1 MLERPIRMVVTDL
14 DDTLL
19 SKDKTVDPAAALLIA
34 QLKKQN
40 IRFTFISGRPPFA
53 IARFARMVETSAP
66 IVGCNGAVVVD
77 RNGQLLEPGTAL
89 SPDLLAPLLAA
100 AVDGNMTVLALAGEV
115 EYALAETPWTRSR
128 EAAGRSIPLA
138 GLPQLLQWQNI
149 YKINIMAGEQQA
161 SFAALLPDIRA
172 LQEAYSIALYG
183 HSGCEIVNR
192 QVGKETGLR
201 KLCQMCQIPI
211 EEVLAIGDNENDIQM
226 LRAAG
231 IGAAV
236 ANATDSVKAAADY
249 CCEYGYTEG
258 VMEAIQQFALR

>member
-1 MLERPIRMVVTDL
+1 MLKRSIKMVVTDL

-19 SKDKTVDPAAALLIA
+19 SKDKTIASAAVQLIG
-34 QLKKQN
+34 QLKKQD

-53 IARFARMVETSAP
+53 IVKFARMVETSAP

-77 RNGQLLEPGTAL
+77 QNGVLLEPGTAL
-89 SPDLLAPLLAA
+89 STDLLKPLLAT
-100 AVDGNMTVLALAGEV
+100 AVEFKMTVLALAGDV
-115 EYALAETPWTRSR
+115 EYALAETPWTRAR

-138 GLPQLLQWQNI
+138 GLAQLLQWQDI

-161 SFAALLPDIRA
+161 LFAALLPDIQA
-172 LQEAYSIALYG
+172 LQETYSITVYG

-192 QVGKETGLR
+192 QVSKETGLR
-201 KLCQMCQIPI
+201 KLCRMCQIPV

-249 CCEYGYTEG
+249 CCKNGYTEG
-258 VMEAIQQFALR
+258 VMEAIRQFVLR